1 MKRNIPAFFSGAL
14 TTALVGTIAV
24 SALAASGRMTIEV
37 DPVNV
42 QVNGQ
47 VFVPTDANGKEVPV
61 FAYNGTTYAPL
72 RALAEAYGLEVG
84 YDATSNM
91 ATVGKTEV
99 KTTATPEPTP
109 APDTTA
115 KLDYSDWST
124 EDEAAYQEF
133 KGMWGD
139 IEYDGRLIYVKYS
152 GASDISDLIVGLKAN
167 YKDAIPVYALRLF
180 NELPKTAD
188 SAILRFDFETRIL
201 FTVESDG
208 KMSYGS
214 AWDVER

>member
-1 MKRNIPAFFSGAL
+1 MKRNLPTFLSGMFTMLLLGAL
-14 TTALVGTIAV
+14 TL
-24 SALAASGRMTIEV
+24 SALAVSGRMTIEV
-37 DPVNV
+37 DPINV